1 MIAAL
6 AAAVTG
12 PRGRW
17 VTIAAWVALGIGGY
31 VARSHIGEVTAAGQS
46 SFLPKGAESIQAIEV
61 LDGAAVL
68 GGATSPNDAGV
79 PEGGTGSTGA
89 GGSAGAASDGGGS
102 PRAGEAAGGSSGGG
116 VPTSAAESH
125 AEEVPAVVVFDRKG
139 GLTHDDLNAIGK
151 LGRGLE
157 GLGITGATPIIDPFS
172 AATGRPLGAIADY
185 THGVGP
191 ISKDREAALLVLA
204 LNAADD
210 GAIRGGVAQMRDY
223 LAAHAVP
230 GLDAYVTGPAGIAA
244 DLDQVADEAGR
255 TLLIATLGLVLVLLL
270 LVYRAPLL
278 ALLPLLAVGAAYTVA
293 IGIAYLVIKAGWI
306 VVNSEGTFLLLV
318 LVFGAG
324 TDYSLLLVHRYRE
337 ELQSGSPADVA
348 LPVAL
353 RESVRPIAS
362 SGGTVIATMLVLLV
376 ADLESTH
383 WLGPILAI
391 GIAVMVCSAFTL
403 LPALLAVLGE
413 RAFWPAAGAA
423 RRAGPSRWEAIA
435 GFVRRRSRPIIGAV
449 VVGLLVLAAG
459 NLVHHGTIG
468 FGQGETKPTN
478 SSEGTE
484 VLNEHFPPGLA
495 SPLTAVVPLDEA
507 ARVARAMAGLDA
519 VRLAIPA
526 PADGK
531 LEAAVVVV
539 ILAGNPYSGEAAE
552 AVEKVRERLH
562 KVSPDGLL
570 GGLPAENWDVE
581 QTNGRDT
588 RLIVPLVLIVVGLIL
603 AAILGGLCA
612 PLYLMATVVLSFAAT
627 LGLST
632 FVFSQLAGEGITF
645 DLTLLA
651 FLFLVALGVDYNI
664 FLMTRVREEAR
675 VHGTRDGMMRALV
688 AIGGVVT
695 GAGLILAGTFATL
708 TLLPLEELIQ
718 IGATV
723 GRRAFRPRP
732 DRRPRRSGCVWPCG
746 ARSCGRGPSSPAC
759 RRRLRCRARG
769 GRSARG
775 SACA

>member
-1 MIAAL
+1 VIAAL

-12 PRGRW
+12 PRSRW
-17 VTIAAWVALGIGGY
+17 VTIAVWVAIGIGGY

-61 LDGAAVL
+61 LDGATSI
-68 GGATSPNDAGV
+68 GGAASPADAGV
-79 PEGGTGSTGA
+79 PAEGTGPGDEAGPAA
-89 GGSAGAASDGGGS
+89 GGS
-102 PRAGEAAGGSSGGG
+102 SSGGG
-116 VPTSAAESH
+116 VPTTAADSK
-125 AEEVPAVVVFDRKG
+125 AEEVPAVIVFDREG
-139 GLTHDDLNAIGK
+139 GLTPDDLNAIGD
-151 LGRGLE
+151 LGRGLDRI
-157 GLGITGATPIIDPFS
+157 GVTGATPIIDPFS
-172 AATGRPLGAIADY
+172 AEAGRPLGEVADY
-185 THGVGP
+185 ARGVGP
-191 ISKDREAALLVLA
+191 ISKDGEAALLVLA
-204 LNAADD
+204 LNAADH
-210 GAIRGGVAQMRDY
+210 GAIRSGVAQIRGY

-230 GLDAYVTGPAGIAA
+230 GLHAYVTGPAGIAA
-244 DLDQVADEAGR
+244 DLDKVASEAGR

-337 ELQSGSPADVA
+337 ELQSGSPAEVA
-348 LPVAL
+348 LPKAL

-362 SGGTVIATMLVLLV
+362 SGGTVIAAMLVLLV

-403 LPALLAVLGE
+403 LPALLAVLGV

-423 RRAGPSRWEAIA
+423 GREGPGRWDAVA
-435 GFVRRRSRPIIGAV
+435 AFVRRRSRPIIGAV
-449 VVGLLVLAAG
+449 IVGLLVLAAG
-459 NLVHHGTIG
+459 NLVQHGTIG

-478 SSEGTE
+478 SSEGTK

-495 SPLTAVVPLDEA
+495 SPLTAVVPLGEA
-507 ARVARAMAGLDA
+507 AQVARAMGGLDS
-519 VRLAIPA
+519 VRLAIPVPTRGRLDSA
-526 PADGK
+526 
-531 LEAAVVVV
+531 LVVV
-539 ILAGNPYSGEAAE
+539 ILAGDPYSGEAAE

-562 KVSPDGLL
+562 EVSPDGLL

-588 RLIVPLVLIVVGLIL
+588 RLIVPLVLLVVGLIL
-603 AAILGGLCA
+603 AAVLRAIAA

-632 FVFSQLAGEGITF
+632 FAFSQIGGEGITF
-645 DLTLLA
+645 DLTLLS

-675 VHGTRDGMMRALV
+675 VHGTREGTLRALV
-688 AIGGVVT
+688 ATGGVVT

-708 TLLPLEELIQ
+708 CLLPLEELIQ

-723 GRRAFRPRP
+723 AVGVLLDTFIVRALLIPAITYRLG
-732 DRRPRRSGCVWPCG
+732 DHAWW
-746 ARSCGRGPSSPAC
+746 PSSS
-759 RRRLRCRARG
+759 G
-769 GRSARG
+769 GR
-775 SACA
+775 